1 LLILLCLIVFTLI
14 PLLVT
19 NCILLK
25 NLSTQC
31 SA

>member
-1 LLILLCLIVFTLI
+1 LILLCLIVFTLI
-14 PLLVT
+14 PLLIM
-19 NCILLK
+19 NFILLK